1 MFFLPIYDDNPT
13 TRPAIVNWAL
23 IAVCVLAFLW
33 QMQLGEENGQ
43 LAVLSLG
50 MIPAVLSGSAE
61 LAPEL
66 YLIPGWATLFS
77 SMFLHGGLAHLA
89 GNMLFLWIFGNNVEE
104 SMGHAR
110 YLLFYL
116 LCGVA
121 AALAQMISDP
131 ASEVPMIGASGAI
144 SGVLGA
150 YLLLYPKANVRV
162 FMWFVV
168 IVRILNVPAVIVL
181 GLWFGMQI
189 FSGLNT
195 APGEAGVAFW
205 AHAGGF
211 LAGMALIPLFKYRHV
226 SLFHGA
232 QSRAFSL
239 SREIP
244 PRKGPW
250 G

>member
-13 TRPAIVNWAL
+13 TRPAIVTWLL
-23 IAVCVLAFLW
+23 IGACVLVYLW
-33 QMQLGEENGQ
+33 QMNLGPDLEQELWLG
-43 LAVLSLG
+43 LG
-50 MIPAVLSGSAE
+50 MIPAVLSGSNE

-77 SMFLHGGLAHLA
+77 SMFLHGGLMHLA
-89 GNMLFLWIFGNNVEE
+89 GNMLFLWIFGNNVEDA
-104 SMGHAR
+104 MGGLR

-121 AALAQMISDP
+121 AALAQTMAAP

-162 FMWFVV
+162 FMWF
-168 IVRILNVPAVIVL
+168 IVFFRVLNVPAVIVL
-181 GLWFGMQI
+181 GIWFAMQI
-189 FSGLNT
+189 YSGMNA

-211 LAGMALIPLFKYRHV
+211 VAGMILIPLFKFPGV
-226 SLFHGA
+226 PLFRSA
-232 QSRAFSL
+232 QSQPFSL
-239 SREIP
+239 SRELP
-244 PRKGPW
+244 PKKGPW